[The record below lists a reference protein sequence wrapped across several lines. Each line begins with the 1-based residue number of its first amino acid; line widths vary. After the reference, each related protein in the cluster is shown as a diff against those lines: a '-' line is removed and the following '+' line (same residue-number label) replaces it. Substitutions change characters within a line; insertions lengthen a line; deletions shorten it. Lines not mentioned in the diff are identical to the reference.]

1 MSLLTFPLFRLLA
14 RTFGWARFV
23 VPDSRTVELS
33 QTQSTKISAKSSE
46 TFQVPRIEPE
56 AGSFRYLVQ
65 TRGGARFVVPFWC
78 PMIKIARAI
87 FSREMG
93 FRKAGHDE
101 ACSSRVGVPFGGLT
115 ILMFFLAAAPL
126 SASRVKDLT
135 LVSGG
140 RENQLV
146 GYGLV
151 VGLAG
156 DGDSNSQGT
165 LKAVGNS
172 LQRFGITVDSNQ
184 IKAKNV
190 AAVMVTADIGAFL
203 KNGSRIDV
211 TVASMGDAKTLQ
223 GGVLLQTPLLGADG
237 RVYAVAQGA
246 VAVGGFLGGTGGAGG
261 ATVQK
266 NHPTVGL
273 ISNGA
278 IVEREIPA
286 KFVTDGSISLQL
298 HNPDF
303 TSAARMADAINDVFR
318 GAASAAD
325 AASVTVQLP
334 ESYRGREV
342 AFLADLGQIEVI
354 PDTLARVVIN
364 ERTGTIV
371 ATSTVRLSQV
381 AISLGSLTITVASN
395 VGVSQPNSFNNSGQT
410 TVVPSTQTDVEEHK
424 GSFSVVN
431 EAPSIERL
439 ASALNALGVSTREMM
454 AIFQTL
460 KRSGALQAELVIN

>member
-1 MSLLTFPLFRLLA
+1 MLFLDSFLSRFTRLTSGGTRLATGWLAVLMLALAVSPL
-14 RTFGWARFV
+14 
-23 VPDSRTVELS
+23 
-33 QTQSTKISAKSSE
+33 
-46 TFQVPRIEPE
+46 
-56 AGSFRYLVQ
+56 
-65 TRGGARFVVPFWC
+65 
-78 PMIKIARAI
+78 
-87 FSREMG
+87 
-93 FRKAGHDE
+93 H
-101 ACSSRVGVPFGGLT
+101 
-115 ILMFFLAAAPL
+115 
-126 SASRVKDLT
+126 ASRVKDLV
-135 LVSGG
+135 LVGGG

-151 VGLAG
+151 IGLAG
-156 DGDSNSQGT
+156 DGDSNSQST
-165 LKAVGNS
+165 LRSVANTM
-172 LQRFGITVDSNQ
+172 QRFGVTVDSNQ

-190 AAVMVTADIGAFL
+190 AAVLVTADISAFL

-223 GGVLLQTPLLGADG
+223 GGILLQTPLLGADG
-237 RVYAVAQGA
+237 RAYAVAQGA
-246 VAVGGFLGGTGGAGG
+246 VAIGGFLGGTGGAGG

-286 KFVTDGSISLQL
+286 RFVTDGSVSLQL

-303 TSAARMADAINDVFR
+303 TSAARMADAINSVYS
-318 GAASAAD
+318 GAASARD
-325 AASVTVQLP
+325 AASVEVKLP
-334 ESYRGREV
+334 EIYRGREV

-354 PDTLARVVIN
+354 PDTLARIVIN

-381 AISLGSLTITVASN
+381 AISLGSLTITVSSS
-395 VGVSQPNSFNNSGQT
+395 VGVSQPNPFNNSGQT
-410 TVVPSTQTDVEEHK
+410 TAVPSTQTDVDERK
-424 GSFSVVN
+424 GGFTVVN